1 MSALLVSLREERGAK
16 VKQYDGLRGK
26 YGDKKTGEW
35 ESSDRSLLT
44 ELHENITDLDTQIYL
59 EEASERQR
67 KLVADSTTHRGSSS
81 QSVEDA
87 LNTER
92 GRFMRL
98 MLSKDSAEYAR
109 NAELLRRD
117 MQVDI
122 PDLGGYVALPQVVM
136 DEILEQARREFIV
149 RRISRNVGRVA
160 RAGVGVRELTD
171 RPSFQMG
178 TELTTP
184 SPTDL
189 KFGKRTLAPKDYVGE
204 VKVSR
209 ALLEEWTQGD
219 SYIREQMTYG
229 AGYLQEDKFFNGNGS
244 TEPLGLL
251 TAAEEGLPSNRN
263 LTSSTTGAIKANDL
277 IDMVLGNSTVA
288 MRPAYYN
295 DPSFAIILSAHA
307 FSEARKFTDS
317 NGQYV
322 FTPVPYI
329 GNSLEAGVSYTM
341 LGKPVYVSEF
351 LSNVAAGNT
360 CAIAG
365 AFRHYHIV
373 DGLSTELQY
382 LQELYARENKN
393 GYIMRGSF
401 DAAPFKNDSHT
412 RLVVK
417 S

>member
-1 MSALLVSLREERGAK
+1 
-16 VKQYDGLRGK
+16 
-26 YGDKKTGEW
+26 
-35 ESSDRSLLT
+35 
-44 ELHENITDLDTQIYL
+44 
-59 EEASERQR
+59 
-67 KLVADSTTHRGSSS
+67 
-81 QSVEDA
+81 
-87 LNTER
+87 
-92 GRFMRL
+92 
-98 MLSKDSAEYAR
+98 
-109 NAELLRRD
+109 

-122 PDLGGYVALPQVVM
+122 PELGGYVAMPQAVL
-136 DEILEQARREFIV
+136 DEILEAARREFVV

-171 RPSFQMG
+171 RPAFQMG
-178 TELTTP
+178 TELSVPNP
-184 SPTDL
+184 SDL

-219 SYIREQMTYG
+219 SYIREQMAYG
-229 AGYLQEDKFFNGNGS
+229 AGFLQESLFFAGNGS

-251 TAAEEGLPSNRN
+251 TASDEGLPANRN
-263 LTSSTTGAIKANDL
+263 LTSASAGRIGADDI
-277 IDMVLGNSTVA
+277 IDMVLGSAAVP

-295 DPSFAIILSAHA
+295 DPSFAIIMSAHA
-307 FSEARKFTDS
+307 FSESRKLKDGS
-317 NGQYV
+317 GQYI

-329 GNSLEAGVSYTM
+329 GNSLEGGVSYTI

-351 LSNVAAGNT
+351 LANVAANNT
-360 CAIAG
+360 VAVAG
-365 AFRHYHIV
+365 AFRHYYIV

-412 RLVVK
+412 RLVVRA
-417 S
+417 